1 MGKQIINIGTVA
13 NDGTGDTIRNAGDK
27 INDNFTE
34 LYDRTDYAVNA
45 TTTALS
51 LSTLNSTYPSKATG
65 FEVYAL
71 SIIAGALIYRK
82 TDTGWVS
89 IIATIVV

>member
-1 MGKQIINIGTVA
+1 MAKQLIQLGTVP
-13 NDGTGDTIRNAGDK
+13 NDGTGDSLRDGGEK

-71 SIIAGALIYRK
+71 AIIGGALIYRK